1 MIHMITSLPLILF
14 NLLKFKT
21 KIILRISG
29 SPKLNFLRK
38 KLWKFSEKKINM
50 VTCPTND
57 LKKSLVESKIFN
69 KDKVIN
75 LYDPIINIEEFIKKK
90 GKNNRKFLENEDR
103 SYFIAAGRLT
113 KQKNF
118 MYLIKE
124 FKKFCNIYPKEKLLI
139 FGEGEL
145 EIKLKNEIKNKKL
158 YKNIKLAGY
167 TDNIYKHML
176 RSKAFILSSLWEDP
190 GFVII
195 ESALCNSMII
205 SSDCKNGPTEFLS
218 NGCAGLLFRNNK
230 NDELFNKLS
239 EFKKLEKKQIFQKKS
254 SSKKKL
260 N

>member
-1 MIHMITSLPLILF
+1 MRKKKPDYIMIHMITSLPLILF

-124 FKKFCNIYPKEKLLI
+124 FENSVI
-139 FGEGEL
+139 
-145 EIKLKNEIKNKKL
+145 
-158 YKNIKLAGY
+158 
-167 TDNIYKHML
+167 
-176 RSKAFILSSLWEDP
+176 FIL
-190 GFVII
+190 
-195 ESALCNSMII
+195 
-205 SSDCKNGPTEFLS
+205 K
-218 NGCAGLLFRNNK
+218 RNY
-230 NDELFNKLS
+230 
-239 EFKKLEKKQIFQKKS
+239 
-254 SSKKKL
+254 
-260 N
+260 